1 MRVLADNGLV
11 ARVARS
17 EDAVG
22 ATKPEHPNIAQR
34 SLAHSVSRAS
44 TILLLVF
51 LSAAGC
57 AREQPAGVLVPDPP
71 TQVNVS
77 RQSAFE
83 HGDYRIQPLATFEIT
98 ARVLGK
104 ERYWFD
110 RGAEIAPYD
119 LALGWGRMSD
129 SAVLDQISIS
139 QSWRWYRW
147 RVRTPPIPMG
157 EIATSSAN
165 MHMVPSDDLVRRS
178 LNRVRKG
185 DVVRIVGK
193 LVEVAGPEGFRWKS
207 SLTRGDTGDG
217 ACELVWVEDL
227 EIL

>member
-1 MRVLADNGLV
+1 MLRVFLL
-11 ARVARS
+11 
-17 EDAVG
+17 
-22 ATKPEHPNIAQR
+22 
-34 SLAHSVSRAS
+34 L
-44 TILLLVF
+44 LLLVP
-51 LSAAGC
+51 GC
-57 AREQPAGVLVPDPP
+57 VREHPPGVLAADPP
-71 TQVNVS
+71 VQANLS
-77 RQSAFE
+77 RQSAFD

-110 RGAEIAPYD
+110 RGAELSPYD

-129 SAVLDQISIS
+129 SAVISGISIS

-147 RVRTPPIPMG
+147 RARTPPIPQG
-157 EIATSSAN
+157 EIVSSSAN
-165 MHMVPSDDLVRRS
+165 MHMVPSDDLVRRA
-178 LNRVRKG
+178 LGRVREG
-185 DVVRIVGK
+185 DIVRIVGK

-207 SLTRGDTGDG
+207 SLTRADAGDG